1 MESRSTQLKYYLNR
15 RRLHLASL
23 GRTKCSS
30 SQTRHRGSGT
40 EHPQQGTDPAPDTS
54 ASLEL
59 GVPSCLQAAPSSTL
73 GQRSS
78 RALVKQ
84 LHVNDISLPALL
96 SSAQWLGEAAW
107 PRFHTQVLLLAI
119 CTCRRVIAHEYGS
132 RSYRSDPVWVQMD
145 PEGPA

>member
-1 MESRSTQLKYYLNR
+1 MPRWGGPSAPAPRHGTEAAARSTHSR
-15 RRLHLASL
+15 A
-23 GRTKCSS
+23 RTQHRTPPRPWSS
-30 SQTRHRGSGT
+30 VSPHA
-40 EHPQQGTDPAPDTS
+40 HPQ
-54 ASLEL
+54 
-59 GVPSCLQAAPSSTL
+59 CLQAALSSTL

-119 CTCRRVIAHEYGS
+119 CTCRQVIAHEYGS